1 MTPTRLANDKPG
13 PARISRLLAIAHP
26 LQSAQ
31 MSRAKKAV
39 AKILEG
45 RSDANFDFNDLCH
58 VLERAGFAR
67 REGKGSHAIYSKDG
81 VEEIVNIQPKGGN
94 AKPYQ
99 VKQVR
104 ELILKYQL
112 EIE

>member
-1 MTPTRLANDKPG
+1 
-13 PARISRLLAIAHP
+13 
-26 LQSAQ
+26 
-31 MSRAKKAV
+31 MSRVKKAV

-58 VLERAGFAR
+58 VLERAGFVR
-67 REGKGSHAIYSKDG
+67 REGKGSHAIFSKDG
-81 VEEIVNIQPKGGN
+81 VEEIVNVQPKGSKS
-94 AKPYQ
+94 KPYQ